1 MRFMK
6 NKKIKLLL
14 GSLTTLSATF
24 GTIYSISHSA
34 NFNHDNVATSSL
46 DTDIDTFKLTS
57 SVSNGDGIDVFSQF
71 VSGTN
76 IGGSVRYQTLQY
88 KKDGDPAEK
97 SYVIITGSENV
108 TGSTISF
115 NSEVVLAGKSYKL
128 LGIGDSAFAN
138 NTVIS
143 GAISLPEG
151 LTSIGGGAFYGCTGI
166 TSVTLPKTLKSIGT
180 HAFYQCTNLTG
191 TIALGSSKV
200 SLIGDYAFKS
210 TKITTLTLPDK
221 LDLIGKQAF
230 YSCTSLAG
238 DIQIGASKIGDSA
251 FEGCNRI
258 RGLDLNNAKEIG
270 KRAFYGCTAATSQL
284 SLPDIEKIGESAFYN
299 CSGLTSLKITSSKL
313 TEISNEAFYNCSG
326 LTGEID
332 LACFDSGAPT
342 TKITKIGDSAFSGCS
357 KITKVILPN
366 KLETIEKSAF
376 YNCTSLVTVTSNSTG
391 TDLYFPSGLKTISEK
406 AFENCSKL
414 KGKVFI
420 PNSVTR
426 IKDLAFKGCT
436 LLEGKTTQGV
446 LYSSISETNPSAYNA
461 WCIGMCGAT
470 LTGDVVIKHP
480 NSTEGNLIP
489 IYGIA
494 GGAFM
499 NSTALANFSLAEAGE
514 IKVIDNY
521 AFSGCTALKQAGTS
535 NVLAFGNKLET
546 LGSYAFQSCSTI
558 TGYVN
563 LPYTLKEVGVL
574 PFFGCSGLNNPTY
587 CKNGILYSNG
597 TSFEQSQYA
606 QWCLGKITNNVGN
619 AGFTLRNNTIGIA
632 GGAFKDI
639 KTFTGSISF
648 DNDLKY
654 IGDSA
659 FENCTSLYG
668 FSFVIDPGK
677 QPALE
682 IIGDSA
688 FASCTGLGGVLKLP
702 ESLTKI
708 GAHAFDGCSQVA
720 GSIDIGSNVTSIGE
734 YAFKNC
740 SSLNGSLNFTN
751 SDLSNLTRIEKGTFL
766 NCSSLGSKDEQGITS
781 LPRKVTLIDDEAFAG
796 CTSLKG
802 ELNLP
807 EFLETVGVQAFKGCT
822 GFTGTFNTSG
832 TAPLNLKYIG
842 DEAFAGCT
850 NITGNI
856 SLSEGLEMIG
866 ASAFNGCGGC
876 HTEGTTHTKATL
888 TFPASLKFINDHAFA
903 DTEFSTIIF
912 NGETAPKMGYQ
923 WNPKLCEDG
932 RIIIPANSK
941 DSYFE
946 SNVNINID
954 DVGTKDLTKMTLDDS
969 KLFDF
974 LSNSNNDYENRKW
987 VIGKSRSINDQEN
1000 KRVIVKTDGGDS
1012 KECTWELWDAQQDK
1026 EFDKNKAPW
1035 LKIDPATGV
1044 IYCEA
1049 NQETQVLGSYQFRI
1063 KAQTKSTTP
1072 EGNKLSDITRVMQID
1087 VVATMKPQSADATFW
1102 VILSISIAIPS
1113 ILVAM
1118 FIFWLTYKV
1127 RIRKQKE
1134 LKANSKK

>member
-1 MRFMK
+1 
-6 NKKIKLLL
+6 
-14 GSLTTLSATF
+14 
-24 GTIYSISHSA
+24 
-34 NFNHDNVATSSL
+34 
-46 DTDIDTFKLTS
+46 
-57 SVSNGDGIDVFSQF
+57 
-71 VSGTN
+71 
-76 IGGSVRYQTLQY
+76 
-88 KKDGDPAEK
+88 
-97 SYVIITGSENV
+97 
-108 TGSTISF
+108 
-115 NSEVVLAGKSYKL
+115 
-128 LGIGDSAFAN
+128 
-138 NTVIS
+138 
-143 GAISLPEG
+143 
-151 LTSIGGGAFYGCTGI
+151 
-166 TSVTLPKTLKSIGT
+166 
-180 HAFYQCTNLTG
+180 
-191 TIALGSSKV
+191 
-200 SLIGDYAFKS
+200 
-210 TKITTLTLPDK
+210 
-221 LDLIGKQAF
+221 
-230 YSCTSLAG
+230 
-238 DIQIGASKIGDSA
+238 
-251 FEGCNRI
+251 
-258 RGLDLNNAKEIG
+258 
-270 KRAFYGCTAATSQL
+270 
-284 SLPDIEKIGESAFYN
+284 
-299 CSGLTSLKITSSKL
+299 
-313 TEISNEAFYNCSG
+313 
-326 LTGEID
+326 
-332 LACFDSGAPT
+332 
-342 TKITKIGDSAFSGCS
+342 
-357 KITKVILPN
+357 
-366 KLETIEKSAF
+366 
-376 YNCTSLVTVTSNSTG
+376 
-391 TDLYFPSGLKTISEK
+391 
-406 AFENCSKL
+406 
-414 KGKVFI
+414 
-420 PNSVTR
+420 
-426 IKDLAFKGCT
+426 
-436 LLEGKTTQGV
+436 
-446 LYSSISETNPSAYNA
+446 
-461 WCIGMCGAT
+461 MCGAT

-494 GGAFM
+494 GAAFM
-499 NSTALANFSLAEAGE
+499 DSTALANLSLAEAGE

-574 PFFGCSGLNNPTY
+574 PFFGCSGLNNSTY

-619 AGFTLRNNTIGIA
+619 VGFTLRNNTIGIA

-639 KTFTGSISF
+639 RTFTGSISF

-654 IGDSA
+654 IGESA

-708 GAHAFDGCSQVA
+708 GAHAFDGCSQVT

-766 NCSSLGSKDEQGITS
+766 NCSSLGSNDEQGITS
-781 LPRKVTLIDDEAFAG
+781 LPRKVTLID
-796 CTSLKG
+796 
-802 ELNLP
+802 
-807 EFLETVGVQAFKGCT
+807 
-822 GFTGTFNTSG
+822 
-832 TAPLNLKYIG
+832 

-1102 VILSISIAIPS
+1102 VILSISVAIPS